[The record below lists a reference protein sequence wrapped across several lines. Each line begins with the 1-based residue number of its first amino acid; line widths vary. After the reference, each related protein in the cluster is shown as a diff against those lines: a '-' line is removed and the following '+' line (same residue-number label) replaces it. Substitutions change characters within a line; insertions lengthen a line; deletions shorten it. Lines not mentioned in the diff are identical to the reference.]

1 MVLAVNLYKIM
12 KKQWYVVKIT
22 FEPNDVY
29 FDAILGLNAQDALQ
43 RAQWNWEG
51 EQVEIISN

>member
-1 MVLAVNLYKIM
+1 M
-12 KKQWYVVKIT
+12 KKYYVVKIT
-22 FEPNDVY
+22 FGVNNVY
-29 FDAILGLNAQDALQ
+29 FDAILGLNAEDALR